1 VRENPL
7 VAFFVERF
15 VFATAIFVGLVLVGL
30 LLGLGLGVELLPRFS
45 VPVVAV
51 STAYPG
57 AGPEEVAEQVSKP
70 LEDAL
75 STLSGVDTIGSSST
89 EGFSLVFVQFQ
100 QGVNVDQ
107 AAVEVSQKVA
117 AARGSLPKDASAPVV
132 QKFDPSAS
140 PILYIALEAPGQELS
155 EVLRY
160 AERSLKPRLQLVPGV
175 ADIRLTG
182 APKRAIRVYLDPSR
196 LQALGVAPGQVVQ
209 AISASALNLPL
220 GSLTQE
226 EKRLVYTLRSTPATP
241 EEVAGLLL
249 DPSRGIRVRDVARVE
264 ERPEAPS
271 TLNRLNGRP
280 AVLLAV
286 VKTPSANA
294 VAVADGVIKALG
306 ETKLPQGYRAEVALN
321 STRFIKAAVNDTVR
335 EAFLAALAV
344 SLVVLIFLGKL
355 NSVFSVI
362 LAIPITL
369 SGAILL
375 FGVLGFTYNLI
386 SLLALTV
393 AVGIVVDDSIV
404 VAENIDRYRRMGFG
418 PKEAV
423 LKGASEVSVA
433 VAAATLSLLA
443 VFLPISFL
451 PGIIGQIFQ
460 QFGLGMAAAI
470 AVSWLEALLFLTVRL
485 AYFPDPEPPTFREA
499 LRALTLLPQDLAWA
513 YRRGFRTPLGLLLGL
528 LLAYLLLQR
537 GPLFLL
543 LLPLYPALLGLLRYL
558 GRALLDLMGATARL
572 LNGAAE
578 GGLARL
584 TEAYARGLRRVLARP
599 YLVLGVAALAFLS
612 IFPILPRIPFNFT
625 PRSDTGVLTATLLL
639 PKDTPLAVSDRA
651 ARALEAR
658 FLAHPAVARVV
669 TTVGA
674 SATGGAQVGDPS
686 RVQLQIVLKP
696 KGERED
702 IFTLTEVLNREG
714 REALKGFPG
723 ADLRVLAQTGPEA
736 GDADLQFFVTS
747 PDRALL
753 EKRTAEIVA
762 YIAEKPYVQNVKSTL
777 EATQRERV
785 FVPDPSRLAGTG
797 LTPGD
802 LAQAL
807 RLYLSGTQA
816 ATARRSGE
824 EFPIVVQA
832 DPFRLGGEADL
843 LSLPVY
849 APALQAFL
857 PLGSLGRFE
866 ERPGPTLLSRR
877 NQAYAA
883 GININLKPEAPGSFQ
898 IQRELE
904 TELKAQG
911 LLGNGVEI
919 LAAGLGSF
927 TGELA
932 RLAPLA
938 FLLALVLNYL
948 VIASQFNAWRYPL
961 YLLLPVPLALVGAF
975 WLTYLLGTGLDV
987 ISVLGVV
994 MLIGLVTKNAI
1005 LLLDFAVKRMREMPL
1020 KEALVEAA
1028 RLRLRPILMTTLTVL
1043 IISLPLLLGTGEG
1056 AEYRRPLG
1064 VIILGGL
1071 LSSTLLTLFVVPA
1084 AFFAFEGRRARK
1096 EEPALR

>member
-1 VRENPL
+1 MRTNPL

-51 STAYPG
+51 STSYPG

-100 QGVNVDQ
+100 QGVDVDRV
-107 AAVEVSQKVA
+107 AVEVSQKVA
-117 AARGSLPKDASAPVV
+117 AARALLPKDASPPVV

-140 PILYIALEAPGQELS
+140 PILYVALEAPGEDLS
-155 EVLRY
+155 QVLRY
-160 AERSLKPRLQLVPGV
+160 AERTLKPRLQLVPGV

-182 APKRAIRVYLDPSR
+182 APKRAIRVYLDPDR

-209 AISASALNLPL
+209 ALSASALNLPL
-220 GSLTQE
+220 GSLTE
-226 EKRLVYTLRSTPATP
+226 GEKRLVYTLRNTPATA
-241 EEVAGLLL
+241 EEVAYLVL
-249 DPSRGIRVRDVARVE
+249 DPSRGLRIRDVARVE
-264 ERPEAPS
+264 ERAEEPS

-286 VKTPSANA
+286 VKTPDSNA
-294 VAVADGVIKALG
+294 VAVADGVKKTLA
-306 ETKLPQGYRAEVALN
+306 ETKLPAGYRAEIALD
-321 STRFIKAAVNDTVR
+321 STRFIRAAVLDTVR

-344 SLVVLIFLGKL
+344 SLVVLVFLGKL

-375 FGVLGFTYNLI
+375 FGLLGFTYNLI

-404 VAENIDRYRRMGFG
+404 VAENIDRYRRMGYG
-418 PKEAV
+418 LKEAV

-485 AYFPDPEPPTFREA
+485 AYFPDPEPPSPREA
-499 LRALTLLPQDLAWA
+499 LLALRLLPQDLRFA
-513 YRRGFRTPLGLLLGL
+513 YRRGFRTPVGLLLGALAAFL
-528 LLAYLLLQR
+528 LYRQ
-537 GPLFLL
+537 GPLWLL
-543 LLPLYPALLGLLRYL
+543 LLPLYPALLGLGRYL
-558 GRALLDLMGATARL
+558 GRFFLDLAGALTHL
-572 LNGAAE
+572 LHASSEA
-578 GGLARL
+578 LMHRL
-584 TEAYARGLRRVLARP
+584 TEAYARSLGQVLRRPWV
-599 YLVLGVAALAFLS
+599 VLGLATLAFLS
-612 IFPILPRIPFNFT
+612 LFPILPRIPFNFV
-625 PRSDTGVLTATLLL
+625 PRSDTGILTATLLL

-651 ARALEAR
+651 ARALEAY
-658 FLAHPAVARVV
+658 FLSHPAVKRVV

-696 KGERED
+696 KNERQD
-702 IFTLTEVLNREG
+702 IFTLTEVFNRQG
-714 REALKGFPG
+714 REALKDFPG

-753 EKRTAEIVA
+753 EERVREITQL
-762 YIAEKPYVQNVKSTL
+762 IAGKPYVLNVKNTL

-785 FVPDPSRLAGTG
+785 FVPDPARLSGTG
-797 LTPGD
+797 LTPLD
-802 LAQAL
+802 VAQTL
-807 RLYLSGTQA
+807 RLYLSGSQA
-816 ATARRSGE
+816 ATARRGGE
-824 EFPIVVQA
+824 ELAIVVQV
-832 DPFRLGGEADL
+832 DPLRLGGESDL
-843 LSLPVY
+843 LSLPIY
-849 APALQAFL
+849 APAQGAFL
-857 PLGSLGRFE
+857 PLGSLGRFV
-866 ERPGPTLLSRR
+866 ERPGPTLISRR

-883 GININLKPEAPGSFQ
+883 GININLKPDAPGSFQ
-898 IQRELE
+898 IQQELQAE
-904 TELKAQG
+904 FKEKG
-911 LLGNGVEI
+911 LLDGGVEL
-919 LAAGLGSF
+919 LATGLGSF
-927 TGELA
+927 TEELA

-938 FLLALVLNYL
+938 FALALVLNYL

-1005 LLLDFAVKRMREMPL
+1005 LLLDFAVQRMREKPL
-1020 KEALVEAA
+1020 REALVEAA

-1084 AFFAFEGRRARK
+1084 AFYAFEGRRAQ
-1096 EEPALR
+1096 EAILR

>member
-1 VRENPL
+1 MRTNPL

-30 LLGLGLGVELLPRFS
+30 LLGLGLGVELLPRFQ

-57 AGPEEVAEQVSKP
+57 AGPEEVAEQISKP

-89 EGFSLVFVQFQ
+89 EGFSLVFVQLK

-117 AARGSLPKDASAPVV
+117 AVRSALPRDASAPVV

-140 PILYIALEAPGQELS
+140 PILYVALEAPGESLAR
-155 EVLRY
+155 VLRY
-160 AERSLKPRLQLVPGV
+160 AERELKPKLQLVPGV

-182 APKRAIRVYLDPSR
+182 APKTAIQVYLDPDR

-209 AISASALNLPL
+209 ALSASALNLPL
-220 GSLTQE
+220 GSLE
-226 EKRLVYTLRSTPATP
+226 EGEKRLVYTLRNTPATAK
-241 EEVAGLLL
+241 EVAEVLV
-249 DPSRGIRVRDVARVE
+249 DPSRGLKVRDVARVVEATE
-264 ERPEAPS
+264 EPT

-286 VKTPSANA
+286 VKTPDANA
-294 VAVADGVIKALG
+294 VAVADGVKEALK
-306 ETKLPQGYRAEVALN
+306 EIRLPRGFQAEVALDT
-321 STRFIKAAVNDTVR
+321 TRFIRAAVEDTVR
-335 EAFLAALAV
+335 EAFLAAFAV
-344 SLVVLIFLGKL
+344 SLVVLLFLGKL

-375 FGVLGFTYNLI
+375 FGLLGFTYNLI

-404 VAENIDRYRRMGFG
+404 VAENIDRYRKMGYG
-418 PKEAV
+418 LKEAV

-451 PGIIGQIFQ
+451 PGLIGQIFQ

-485 AYFPDPEPPTFREA
+485 AYFPDPEPPAFREA
-499 LRALTLLPQDLAWA
+499 LRALRLLPKDLLWA
-513 YRRGFRTPLGLLLGL
+513 YRQGFYRPLGLLVGAGSFFL
-528 LLAYLLLQR
+528 LLR
-537 GPLFLL
+537 EGPLYLL

-558 GRALLDLMGATARL
+558 ARFLLDLAGALARL
-572 LNGAAE
+572 LHEGVE
-578 GGLARL
+578 GGLRRL
-584 TEAYARGLRRVLARP
+584 TEGYARSLEGALRRP
-599 YLVLGVAALAFLS
+599 WLVLLLAGGAFLS

-625 PRSDTGVLTATLLL
+625 PQSDTGVLTATLLL
-639 PKDTPLAVSDRA
+639 PKDTPLPLSDRA
-651 ARALEAR
+651 ARALEGY
-658 FLAHPAVARVV
+658 FLAHPAVERVV

-686 RVQLQIVLKP
+686 RIQLQVVLKP
-696 KGERED
+696 KGERPD
-702 IFTLTEVLNREG
+702 IFTLTEAFNREG
-714 REALKGFPG
+714 KEVLKGFPG

-753 EKRTAEIVA
+753 EERVA
-762 YIAEKPYVQNVKSTL
+762 AMVELIRSKPYVLNVKSTL

-785 FVPDPSRLAGTG
+785 FVPDPSKLAGTG
-797 LTPGD
+797 LTPSD
-802 LAQAL
+802 LAQTL
-807 RLYLSGTQA
+807 RLYLSGVQA
-816 ATARRSGE
+816 ATARRGGE
-824 EFPIVVQA
+824 EFPVRVQA
-832 DPFRLGGEADL
+832 DPLRLSGETDL

-866 ERPGPTLLSRR
+866 ERPGPTLISRR

-883 GININLKPEAPGSFQ
+883 GVNINLRPGAPGTFQ

-904 TELKAQG
+904 AEFEAKG
-911 LLGNGVEI
+911 LLGDGVG
-919 LAAGLGSF
+919 LVSAGLGSF

-1005 LLLDFAVKRMREMPL
+1005 LLLDFAVRRMEERPL

-1084 AFFAFEGRRARK
+1084 AFFAFEGRAREK
-1096 EEPALR
+1096 AEVLT

>member
-1 VRENPL
+1 VRDNPL

-51 STAYPG
+51 STSYPG

-107 AAVEVSQKVA
+107 MAVEVSQKVA
-117 AARGSLPKDASAPVV
+117 AARGALPKDASAPVV

-140 PILYIALEAPGQELS
+140 PILYLALEAPGEDLS
-155 EVLRY
+155 QVLRY
-160 AERSLKPRLQLVPGV
+160 AERTLKPRLQLVPGV

-182 APKRAIRVYLDPSR
+182 APRRAIRVYLDPDR
-196 LQALGVAPGQVVQ
+196 LQALGVPPGQVVQ
-209 AISASALNLPL
+209 AIASSALNLPL

-226 EKRLVYTLRSTPATP
+226 EKRLVYTLRSTPRSA
-241 EEVAGLLL
+241 EEVADLLL
-249 DPSRGIRVRDVARVE
+249 DPSRGLRLGDVARVE
-264 ERPEAPS
+264 ERPEATT

-286 VKTPSANA
+286 VKTPDANA
-294 VAVADGVIKALG
+294 VAVADGVKKALEG
-306 ETKLPQGYRAEVALN
+306 TKLPPGYRAEVALDG
-321 STRFIKAAVNDTVR
+321 TRFIRAAVEDTVK

-344 SLVVLIFLGKL
+344 SVVVLIFLGKL

-375 FGVLGFTYNLI
+375 FGLLGFTYNLI

-404 VAENIDRYRRMGFG
+404 VAENIDRYRRMGYG
-418 PKEAV
+418 MKEAV

-528 LLAYLLLQR
+528 GAALLFLSQ
-537 GPLFLL
+537 GPLYLL

-558 GRALLDLMGATARL
+558 GRALLDLMGALTRL
-572 LNGAAE
+572 LHGAAK
-578 GGLARL
+578 GGLDRL
-584 TEAYARGLRRVLARP
+584 TEAYAQSLRGVLARP

-612 IFPILPRIPFNFT
+612 IFPILPKIPFNFT

-639 PKDTPLAVSDRA
+639 PKDTPLPVSDQA
-651 ARALEAR
+651 ARALEER
-658 FLAHPAVARVV
+658 FLAHPAVERVV

-674 SATGGAQVGDPS
+674 SATGGAHVGDPS

-702 IFTLTEVLNREG
+702 IFALTEALNREG
-714 REALKGFPG
+714 KEALRGFPE

-762 YIAEKPYVQNVKSTL
+762 YIAEKPYVLNVKSTL

-785 FVPDPSRLAGTG
+785 FTPDPYRLSGTG

-832 DPFRLGGEADL
+832 DPFSLGGEADL

-866 ERPGPTLLSRR
+866 ERPGPTLISRR

-904 TELKAQG
+904 EELKERG
-911 LLGNGVEI
+911 LLGEGVEL
-919 LAAGLGSF
+919 LATGLGSF

-1005 LLLDFAVKRMREMPL
+1005 LLLDFAVKRMREKPL

-1028 RLRLRPILMTTLTVL
+1028 RLRLRPILMTSLTVL

-1056 AEYRRPLG
+1056 TEYRRPLG

-1096 EEPALR
+1096 EEPVLR

>member
-1 VRENPL
+1 MRENPL

-51 STAYPG
+51 STGYPG

-100 QGVNVDQ
+100 QGVDVDRV
-107 AAVEVSQKVA
+107 AVEVSQKVA
-117 AARGSLPKDASAPVV
+117 AARAQLPKDASPPVV

-140 PILYIALEAPGQELS
+140 PILYVALEAPGEDLS
-155 EVLRY
+155 RVLRY
-160 AERSLKPRLQLVPGV
+160 AERTLKPRLQLVPGV

-182 APKRAIRVYLDPSR
+182 APKRAIQVYLDPDR
-196 LQALGVAPGQVVQ
+196 LEALGVAPGQVVQ
-209 AISASALNLPL
+209 ALSASALNLPL
-220 GSLTQE
+220 GNLTE
-226 EKRLVYTLRSTPATP
+226 GEKRLVYTLRNTPATAM
-241 EEVAGLLL
+241 EVADLVL
-249 DPSRGIRVRDVARVE
+249 DPSRGLRVRDVARVE
-264 ERPEAPS
+264 ERAEEPT

-286 VKTPSANA
+286 VKTPDSNA
-294 VAVADGVIKALG
+294 VAVADGVKRTLA
-306 ETKLPQGYRAEVALN
+306 ETQLPPGYRAEIALD
-321 STRFIKAAVNDTVR
+321 STRFIRAAVLDTVR

-344 SLVVLIFLGKL
+344 SLVVLVFLGKL

-375 FGVLGFTYNLI
+375 FGLLGFTYNLI

-404 VAENIDRYRRMGFG
+404 VAENIDRYRRMGYSL
-418 PKEAV
+418 KEAV

-485 AYFPDPEPPTFREA
+485 AYFPDPEPPNPREA
-499 LRALTLLPQDLAWA
+499 LRALRLLPKDLRYA
-513 YRRGFRTPLGLLLGL
+513 YQRGFRTPIGLLLGALSAL
-528 LLAYLLLQR
+528 LLYR
-537 GPLFLL
+537 MGPTWLL
-543 LLPLYPALLGLLRYL
+543 LLPLYPTLLALGRYL
-558 GRALLDLMGATARL
+558 GRLFLDVAGALTHLLHTAAEALLR
-572 LNGAAE
+572 
-578 GGLARL
+578 RL
-584 TEAYARGLRRVLARP
+584 TEAYARSLGQVLRRP
-599 YLVLGVAALAFLS
+599 WLVLGLAGLAFLS
-612 IFPILPRIPFNFT
+612 LFPILPRIPFNFT

-651 ARALEAR
+651 ARALEAY
-658 FLAHPAVARVV
+658 FLAHPAVKRVV

-696 KGERED
+696 KGQRQD
-702 IFTLTEVLNREG
+702 IFTLTEVFNRQG
-714 REALKGFPG
+714 REALKDFPG

-753 EKRTAEIVA
+753 ETRVMEITRL
-762 YIAEKPYVQNVKSTL
+762 IAEKPYVLNVKNTL

-785 FVPDPSRLAGTG
+785 FVPDPARLSGTG
-797 LTPGD
+797 LTPLD
-802 LAQAL
+802 VAQAL

-816 ATARRSGE
+816 ATARRGGE
-824 EFPIVVQA
+824 ELAVVVQV
-832 DPFRLGGEADL
+832 DPLRLGGESDL
-843 LSLPVY
+843 LSLPIY
-849 APALQAFL
+849 APALGAFL
-857 PLGSLGRFE
+857 PLGSLGRFVE
-866 ERPGPTLLSRR
+866 QPGPTLISRR

-883 GININLKPEAPGSFQ
+883 GININLKPDAPGTFQ

-904 TELKAQG
+904 AELKEKG
-911 LLGNGVEI
+911 LLGDGVEL
-919 LAAGLGSF
+919 LATGLGSF

-938 FLLALVLNYL
+938 FALALVLNYL

-1005 LLLDFAVKRMREMPL
+1005 LLLDFAARRMREKPL
-1020 KEALVEAA
+1020 REALVEAA
-1028 RLRLRPILMTTLTVL
+1028 RLRLRPILMTSLTVL

-1064 VIILGGL
+1064 VIILGGV

-1084 AFFAFEGRRARK
+1084 AFYTFEGRRAR
-1096 EEPALR
+1096 ETVLR

>member
-1 VRENPL
+1 MRENPL

-15 VFATAIFVGLVLVGL
+15 VFATAIFIGLVLVGL

-51 STAYPG
+51 STTYPG
-57 AGPEEVAEQVSKP
+57 AGPEEVAEQISKP

-75 STLSGVDTIGSSST
+75 STLTGVETIGSSST

-100 QGVNVDQ
+100 QGVDVDR
-107 AAVEVSQKVA
+107 AAVEASQKVA
-117 AARGSLPKDASAPVV
+117 AARGALPRDASAPVV

-140 PILYIALEAPGQELS
+140 PILYLALEAPGEDLS
-155 EVLRY
+155 QVLRY
-160 AERSLKPRLQLVPGV
+160 AERTLKPRLQLVQGV
-175 ADIRLTG
+175 ADVRLTG
-182 APKRAIRVYLDPSR
+182 APKRAIRVYLDPDR
-196 LQALGVAPGQVVQ
+196 LQALGVAPGQVAQ
-209 AISASALNLPL
+209 ALATSALNLPL
-220 GSLTQE
+220 GSLTE
-226 EKRLVYTLRSTPATP
+226 AERRLVYTLRFTPATA
-241 EEVAGLLL
+241 EEVANLLV
-249 DPSRGIRVRDVARVE
+249 DASRGLRVRDVARVE
-264 ERPEAPS
+264 ERPEAPT

-286 VKTPSANA
+286 VKTPDANA
-294 VAVADGVIKALG
+294 VAVADGVREALN
-306 ETKLPQGYRAEVALN
+306 EIRLPKGYQVEVALD
-321 STRFIKAAVNDTVR
+321 STRFIRAAVEDTVR

-418 PKEAV
+418 LKEAV

-485 AYFPDPEPPTFREA
+485 AYFPDPEPPA
-499 LRALTLLPQDLAWA
+499 LRVAFQVLRLLPKDLRWA
-513 YRRGFRTPLGLLLGL
+513 YTRGFRSPVGLLLGL
-528 LLAYLLLQR
+528 GMAYLLYR
-537 GPLFLL
+537 EGPLYLL
-543 LLPLYPALLGLLRYL
+543 LLPLYPGLLALLRYL
-558 GRALLDLMGATARL
+558 LRFLLDLAGALTRGLHGGAEAL
-572 LNGAAE
+572 LS
-578 GGLARL
+578 RL
-584 TEAYARGLRRVLARP
+584 TEAYARSLEGVLRRPAW
-599 YLVLGVAALAFLS
+599 VLGVAGLAFLS

-639 PKDTPLAVSDRA
+639 PKDTPLAVADRA

-702 IFTLTEVLNREG
+702 IFALTEAFNKEG
-714 REALKGFPG
+714 REALKDFPG

-736 GDADLQFFVTS
+736 GDADLQFFLTS

-753 EKRTAEIVA
+753 ERRAEEIVA
-762 YIAEKPYVQNVKSTL
+762 LIAAKPYVLNVKSTL

-785 FVPDPSRLAGTG
+785 FVPDPARLSGTG
-797 LTPGD
+797 LTPQD
-802 LAQAL
+802 VAQAL
-807 RLYLSGTQA
+807 RLYLTGTQA

-824 EFPIVVQA
+824 ELAIVVQA
-832 DPFRLGGEADL
+832 DPLRLKGEGDL
-843 LSLPVY
+843 LSLPIY

-866 ERPGPTLLSRR
+866 ERPSPTLISRR

-883 GININLKPEAPGSFQ
+883 GLNINLRPEAPGSFQ
-898 IQRELE
+898 IQQELE
-904 TELKAQG
+904 AELREKG
-911 LLGNGVEI
+911 LLGDGVELI
-919 LAAGLGSF
+919 ATGLGSF

-938 FLLALVLNYL
+938 FALALVLNYL

-1005 LLLDFAVKRMREMPL
+1005 LLLDFAVKRMREKPL
-1020 KEALVEAA
+1020 REALVEAA

-1084 AFFAFEGRRARK
+1084 AFFAFEGRRVQAK
-1096 EEPALR
+1096 EPVLR

>member
-1 VRENPL
+1 MRENPL

-89 EGFSLVFVQFQ
+89 EGFSLVFIQFQ
-100 QGVNVDQ
+100 QGVDVDRV
-107 AAVEVSQKVA
+107 AVEVSQKVA
-117 AARGSLPKDASAPVV
+117 AARAQLPKDASPPVV

-140 PILYIALEAPGQELS
+140 PILYVALEAPGEELS
-155 EVLRY
+155 QVLRY
-160 AERSLKPRLQLVPGV
+160 AERTLKPRLQLVPGV

-182 APKRAIRVYLDPSR
+182 APRRAIRVYLDPGR
-196 LQALGVAPGQVVQ
+196 LEALGVAPGQVVQ
-209 AISASALNLPL
+209 ALSTSALNLPL
-220 GSLTQE
+220 GSLTE
-226 EKRLVYTLRSTPATP
+226 GEKRLVYTLRNTPATAK
-241 EEVAGLLL
+241 EVADLLL
-249 DPSRGIRVRDVARVE
+249 DSSRGLRIRDVARVE
-264 ERPEAPS
+264 ERAEEAS
-271 TLNRLNGRP
+271 TLNRVNGRP

-286 VKTPSANA
+286 VKTPDSNA
-294 VAVADGVIKALG
+294 VAVADGVKKALG
-306 ETKLPQGYRAEVALN
+306 EIQLPRGYQTEIALD
-321 STRFIKAAVNDTVR
+321 STRFIRAAVMDTVR

-344 SLVVLIFLGKL
+344 SVVVLVFLGKL

-375 FGVLGFTYNLI
+375 FGLLGFTYNLI

-404 VAENIDRYRRMGFG
+404 VAENIDRYRRLGYS

-485 AYFPDPEPPTFREA
+485 AYFPDPEPPSPKEA
-499 LRALTLLPQDLAWA
+499 LRALRLLPQDLGWA
-513 YRRGFRTPLGLLLGL
+513 YRRGLLSPWGLGLGLLFAFL
-528 LLAYLLLQR
+528 LFR
-537 GPLFLL
+537 ENPLYLL
-543 LLPLYPALLGLLRYL
+543 LLPLYPALLGLVRYL
-558 GRALLDLMGATARL
+558 GRFLLDLAGALTHL
-572 LNGAAE
+572 LHGSAE
-578 GGLARL
+578 GGMRRL
-584 TEAYARGLRRVLARP
+584 TEAYARGLTRVLGQP
-599 YLVLGVAALAFLS
+599 WPVLGLATLAFLS
-612 IFPILPRIPFNFT
+612 LFPILPRIPFNFT

-639 PKDTPLAVSDRA
+639 PKDTPLAVSDQA
-651 ARALEAR
+651 ARVLEAY
-658 FLAHPAVARVV
+658 FLSHPAVKRVV

-696 KGERED
+696 KGERQD
-702 IFTLTEVLNREG
+702 IFSLTEAFNREG
-714 REALKGFPG
+714 KALLKDFPG

-753 EKRTAEIVA
+753 EKRVMEITEV
-762 YIAEKPYVQNVKSTL
+762 IAEKPYVLNVKNTL

-785 FVPDPSRLAGTG
+785 FRPDPARLSGTG
-797 LTPGD
+797 LTPSD
-802 LAQAL
+802 VAQAL

-824 EFPIVVQA
+824 ELAVVVQA
-832 DPFRLGGEADL
+832 DPLRLGRETDL
-843 LSLPVY
+843 LSLPIY
-849 APALQAFL
+849 APALGSFL
-857 PLGSLGRFE
+857 PLGSLGRLD
-866 ERPGPTLLSRR
+866 ERPGPTLISRR

-883 GININLKPEAPGSFQ
+883 GININLKPDAPGSFQ

-904 TELKAQG
+904 AELKEKG
-911 LLGNGVEI
+911 LLGDGVEL
-919 LAAGLGSF
+919 LATGLGSF

-938 FLLALVLNYL
+938 FALALVLNYL

-1005 LLLDFAVKRMREMPL
+1005 LLLDFAVKRMREKPL

-1028 RLRLRPILMTTLTVL
+1028 RLRLRPILMTSLTVL

-1084 AFFAFEGRRARK
+1084 AFYAFEGRRAR
-1096 EEPALR
+1096 ETVLR

>member
-1 VRENPL
+1 MRENPL

-51 STAYPG
+51 STSYPG

-100 QGVNVDQ
+100 QGVDVDR
-107 AAVEVSQKVA
+107 AAVEASQKVA
-117 AARGSLPKDASAPVV
+117 AARGQLPKDASAPVV

-140 PILYIALEAPGQELS
+140 PILYLALEAPGEDLS
-155 EVLRY
+155 QVLRY
-160 AERSLKPRLQLVPGV
+160 AERTLKPKLQLVQGV

-182 APKRAIRVYLDPSR
+182 APKRSIRVYLDPDR
-196 LQALGVAPGQVVQ
+196 LQALGVAPGQVAQ
-209 AISASALNLPL
+209 ALSASALNLPL
-220 GSLTQE
+220 GSLTE
-226 EKRLVYTLRSTPATP
+226 GEKRLVYTLRSTPATAG
-241 EEVAGLLL
+241 EVADLLL
-249 DPSRGIRVRDVARVE
+249 DPSRGLRVRDVARVE
-264 ERPEAPS
+264 ERAEEPT

-286 VKTPSANA
+286 VKTPDSNA
-294 VAVADGVIKALG
+294 VAVADGVKRALS
-306 ETKLPQGYRAEVALN
+306 EIRLPQGYRAEVALDT
-321 STRFIKAAVNDTVR
+321 TRFIRAAVEDTVR

-344 SLVVLIFLGKL
+344 SLVVLVFLGKL

-451 PGIIGQIFQ
+451 PGLIGQIFQ

-485 AYFPDPEPPTFREA
+485 AYFPDPEPPTLKEAFRS
-499 LRALTLLPQDLAWA
+499 LNLLPQDLRFA
-513 YRRGFRTPLGLLLGL
+513 YRRGFRTPLGLLLGGMTAFL
-528 LLAYLLLQR
+528 LWRQ
-537 GPLFLL
+537 GPLYLL

-558 GRALLDLMGATARL
+558 GRFLLDLAGAATRL
-572 LNGAAE
+572 LH
-578 GGLARL
+578 GLAEAGLSRL
-584 TEAYARGLRRVLARP
+584 TEAYARSLAGALRRP
-599 YLVLGVAALAFLS
+599 GLVLGIAGLAFFS
-612 IFPILPRIPFNFT
+612 IFPILPKIPFNFT

-639 PKDTPLAVSDRA
+639 PKDTPLAVADRA
-651 ARALEAR
+651 ARTLEAY
-658 FLAHPAVARVV
+658 FLTHPAVLRVV

-674 SATGGAQVGDPS
+674 SAVGGAQVGDPS

-696 KGERED
+696 KGERQD
-702 IFTLTEVLNREG
+702 IFTLTEAFNREG
-714 REALKGFPG
+714 KALLKDFPG

-753 EKRTAEIVA
+753 EKRAQAITAL
-762 YIAEKPYVQNVKSTL
+762 IAEKPYVMNVKSTL

-785 FVPDPSRLAGTG
+785 FVPDPARLAGTG
-797 LTPGD
+797 LTPAD

-824 EFPIVVQA
+824 EFPVVVQA
-832 DPFRLGGEADL
+832 DPLRLGNEADL

-857 PLGSLGRFE
+857 PLGSLGRFV
-866 ERPGPTLLSRR
+866 ERPGPTLISRR

-883 GININLKPEAPGSFQ
+883 GININLKPDAPGSFQ

-904 TELKAQG
+904 TELREKG
-911 LLGNGVEI
+911 LLGDGVELI
-919 LAAGLGSF
+919 ATGLGSF

-1020 KEALVEAA
+1020 KNALVEAA

-1056 AEYRRPLG
+1056 AEYRKPLG

-1084 AFFAFEGRRARK
+1084 AFYAFERRRAQ
-1096 EEPALR
+1096 EPVLR

>member
-1 VRENPL
+1 MRTNPL

-75 STLSGVDTIGSSST
+75 SALSGVSTLGSTST
-89 EGFSLVFVQFQ
+89 EGFSLVFVEFQ

-107 AAVEVSQKVA
+107 AAVEASQKVA
-117 AARGSLPKDASAPVV
+117 AARGALPKDASAPVV

-140 PILYIALEAPGQELS
+140 PILYVALEAPGEDLAQ
-155 EVLRY
+155 VLRY
-160 AERSLKPRLQLVPGV
+160 AERQLKPRLQLVPGV

-182 APKRAIRVYLDPSR
+182 APRRAIRVLLDPNR
-196 LQALGVAPGQVVQ
+196 LEALGVTPGQVVQ
-209 AISASALNLPL
+209 ALSASALNLPL
-220 GSLTQE
+220 GNLNLE
-226 EKRLVYTLRSTPATP
+226 EQRLVYTLRTTPARA
-241 EEVAGLLL
+241 EEVAGLLV
-249 DPSRGIRVRDVARVE
+249 DPGRGLRVRDVARVE
-264 ERPEAPS
+264 ERAEEAS
-271 TLNRLNGRP
+271 SLNRVNGRP

-286 VKTPSANA
+286 LKTPDSNA
-294 VAVADGVIKALG
+294 VAVADGVRRTLARTALSPG
-306 ETKLPQGYRAEVALN
+306 FRAEVALDT
-321 STRFIKAAVNDTVR
+321 TRFIRAAVVDTVK

-344 SLVVLIFLGKL
+344 SLVVLLFLGKL

-404 VAENIDRYRRMGFG
+404 VAENIDRYRRAGLG

-423 LKGASEVSVA
+423 LKGASEVSAA

-443 VFLPISFL
+443 VFLPIGFL
-451 PGIIGQIFQ
+451 PGLIGQIFQ

-485 AYFPDPEPPTFREA
+485 AYFPDPDPPSFREA
-499 LRALTLLPQDLAWA
+499 LKAALLLPKDLAWA
-513 YRRGFRTPLGLLLGL
+513 YRRGFRTAMGLFLGLTLALLLFRQGPPYLL
-528 LLAYLLLQR
+528 LLA
-537 GPLFLL
+537 
-543 LLPLYPALLGLLRYL
+543 LYPALLSLGRYL
-558 GRALLDLMGATARL
+558 GRLLLDLFGALARHL
-572 LNGAAE
+572 HE
-578 GGLARL
+578 GVERGLKRL
-584 TEAYARGLRRVLARP
+584 TELYARALKGVLARP
-599 YLVLGVAALAFLS
+599 WGALGLAFLLFLS
-612 IFPILPRIPFNFT
+612 LFPILPRIPFNFT
-625 PRSDTGVLTATLLL
+625 PRADTGVLTATLLL
-639 PKDTPLAVSDRA
+639 PKDTPLLVADRA
-651 ARALEAR
+651 ARILETYL
-658 FLAHPAVARVV
+658 LAQPAVSRVV

-674 SATGGAQVGDPS
+674 SATGGVQVSDPS

-696 KGERED
+696 KGERPD
-702 IFTLTEVLNREG
+702 IFHLAERFAEEG
-714 REALKGFPG
+714 KALLQGFPG
-723 ADLRVLAQTGPEA
+723 ADLRVLAQTGPSP
-736 GDADLQFFVTS
+736 GDADLQFFLTS

-753 EKRTAEIVA
+753 ERRAEEIVRR
-762 YIAEKPYVQNVKSTL
+762 IAQKPYVASVKSTL

-785 FVPDPSRLAGTG
+785 FVPDPARLSGTG
-797 LTPGD
+797 LTPQD

-816 ATARRSGE
+816 ATARRDGE
-824 EFPIVVQA
+824 ELAILVRA
-832 DPFRLGGEADL
+832 DPLRLSGEADL

-857 PLGSLGRFE
+857 PLGSLGRFVE
-866 ERPGPTLLSRR
+866 KPGPTLISRR

-883 GININLKPEAPGSFQ
+883 GININLRPEAPGSLQ
-898 IQRELE
+898 VQRELE
-904 TELKAQG
+904 GELRAQG
-911 LLGNGVEI
+911 LLGNGVE
-919 LAAGLGSF
+919 LQATGLTGF
-927 TGELA
+927 TGDLL

-938 FLLALVLNYL
+938 FLLALALNYL

-1005 LLLDFAVKRMREMPL
+1005 LLLDFAVRRMQEMPVR
-1020 KEALVEAA
+1020 EALVEAA

-1064 VIILGGL
+1064 VVILGGL

-1084 AFFAFEGRRARK
+1084 AFYAFEGRRAKR
-1096 EEPALR
+1096 EVILT

>member
-1 VRENPL
+1 MKENPL

-30 LLGLGLGVELLPRFS
+30 LLGLGLGVELLPRLS

-51 STAYPG
+51 STTYPG

-100 QGVNVDQ
+100 QGVDVDR

-117 AARGSLPKDASAPVV
+117 AARGQLPRDASAPVV

-140 PILYIALEAPGQELS
+140 PILYIALEAPGEDLS
-155 EVLRY
+155 QVLRY
-160 AERSLKPRLQLVPGV
+160 AERTLKPKLQLVPGV

-182 APKRAIRVYLDPSR
+182 APKRAIRVYLDPDR
-196 LQALGVAPGQVVQ
+196 LQALGVAPLQVVQ
-209 AISASALNLPL
+209 ALSTSALNLPL
-220 GSLTQE
+220 GSLTE
-226 EKRLVYTLRSTPATP
+226 GERRLVYTLRNTPATA
-241 EEVAGLLL
+241 EQVANLLL
-249 DPSRGIRVRDVARVE
+249 DANRGLRVRDVARVAE
-264 ERPEAPS
+264 ESESPT

-280 AVLLAV
+280 AVLMAV
-286 VKTPSANA
+286 VKTPDANA
-294 VAVADGVIKALG
+294 VAVADGVKKALQ
-306 ETKLPQGYRAEVALN
+306 ETSLPKGYRAEVALDT
-321 STRFIKAAVNDTVR
+321 TRFIRAAVLDTVR

-344 SLVVLIFLGKL
+344 SLVVLVFLGKL

-404 VAENIDRYRRMGFG
+404 VAENIDRYRKTGYSL
-418 PKEAV
+418 KEAV

-485 AYFPDPEPPTFREA
+485 AYFPDPEPPSLKEA
-499 LRALTLLPQDLAWA
+499 FGALKMLPKDLAWA
-513 YRRGFRTPLGLLLGL
+513 YRRGYRGTVGLLLGL
-528 LLAYLLLQR
+528 LSAFLLLRQ

-558 GRALLDLMGATARL
+558 GRFLLDLAGALARGLHTATE
-572 LNGAAE
+572 A
-578 GGLARL
+578 GLHRL
-584 TEAYARGLRRVLARP
+584 TEAYARGLRRTLARP
-599 YLVLGVAALAFLS
+599 GLVLGLAALAFLS

-639 PKDTPLAVSDRA
+639 PKDTPLSVSDRA
-651 ARALEAR
+651 ARVLEAY
-658 FLAHPAVARVV
+658 FLGHPAVARVV

-696 KGERED
+696 KHERED
-702 IFTLTEVLNREG
+702 IFTLTEVFNREG
-714 REALKGFPG
+714 KALLRDFPG

-736 GDADLQFFVTS
+736 GDADLQFFLVS

-753 EKRTAEIVA
+753 EARAQAIVDL
-762 YIAEKPYVQNVKSTL
+762 IAEKPYVLNVKSTL

-785 FVPDPSRLAGTG
+785 FVPDPARLSGTG
-797 LTPGD
+797 LTPQD
-802 LAQAL
+802 VAQTL

-816 ATARRSGE
+816 ATARRGGE
-824 EFPIVVQA
+824 EFPIMVQA
-832 DPFRLGGEADL
+832 DPLRLGGESDL
-843 LSLPVY
+843 LSLPIY

-857 PLGSLGRFE
+857 PLSSLGNFQ
-866 ERPGPTLLSRR
+866 ERPGPTLISRR

-883 GININLKPEAPGSFQ
+883 GININLRPEAPGSFQ
-898 IQRELE
+898 IQQEL
-904 TELKAQG
+904 TQELKEKG
-911 LLGNGVEI
+911 LLGDGVE
-919 LAAGLGSF
+919 LVATGLGSF

-1005 LLLDFAVKRMREMPL
+1005 LLLDFAVRRMREMPL

-1056 AEYRRPLG
+1056 AEYRKPLG

-1084 AFFAFEGRRARK
+1084 AFYAFEGRRAK
-1096 EEPALR
+1096 APVLR

>member
-1 VRENPL
+1 MRENPL

-100 QGVNVDQ
+100 QGVDVDR
-107 AAVEVSQKVA
+107 AAVEASQKVA
-117 AARGSLPKDASAPVV
+117 AARGQLPKDASAPVV

-140 PILYIALEAPGQELS
+140 PILYVALEAPGTDLS
-155 EVLRY
+155 QVLRY
-160 AERSLKPRLQLVPGV
+160 AERTLKPKLQLVQGV

-182 APKRAIRVYLDPSR
+182 APRRSIRVYLDPDR
-196 LQALGVAPGQVVQ
+196 LQVLGVAPGQVVQ
-209 AISASALNLPL
+209 ALSASALNLPL
-220 GSLTQE
+220 GSLSE
-226 EKRLVYTLRSTPATP
+226 GEKRLVYTLRSTPATAR
-241 EEVAGLLL
+241 EVADLLL
-249 DPSRGIRVRDVARVE
+249 DPSRGLRVRDVARVE
-264 ERPEAPS
+264 ERAEEPT

-286 VKTPSANA
+286 VKTPDSNA
-294 VAVADGVIKALG
+294 VAVADGVKRALS
-306 ETKLPQGYRAEVALN
+306 EIRLPQGYRAEIALDT
-321 STRFIKAAVNDTVR
+321 TRFIRAAVEDTVR

-344 SLVVLIFLGKL
+344 SLVVLVFLGKL

-375 FGVLGFTYNLI
+375 FGILGFTYNLI

-404 VAENIDRYRRMGFG
+404 VAENIDRYRRMGFS

-451 PGIIGQIFQ
+451 PGLIGQIFQ

-485 AYFPDPEPPTFREA
+485 AYFPDPEPPSLREA
-499 LRALTLLPQDLAWA
+499 LSALRLLPQDLRFA
-513 YRRGFRTPLGLLLGL
+513 YRRGYRTLLGL
-528 LLAYLLLQR
+528 LFGGAAAFLLLRQ
-537 GPLFLL
+537 GPAFLL
-543 LLPLYPALLGLLRYL
+543 LLPLYPALLGLFRYG
-558 GRALLDLMGATARL
+558 GRFLLDLAGAATRL
-572 LNGAAE
+572 LHGLAE
-578 GGLARL
+578 GGLGRL
-584 TEAYARGLRRVLARP
+584 TEAYARSLDWALRRPGLILGLA
-599 YLVLGVAALAFLS
+599 GLAFLS
-612 IFPILPRIPFNFT
+612 IFPILPNIPFNFT

-639 PKDTPLAVSDRA
+639 PKDTPLGVADRA
-651 ARALEAR
+651 ARALEAY
-658 FLAHPAVARVV
+658 FLAHPAVSRVV

-674 SATGGAQVGDPS
+674 SAVGGAQVGDPS

-702 IFTLTEVLNREG
+702 ILALTETFNREG
-714 REALKGFPG
+714 EAALRDFPG

-736 GDADLQFFVTS
+736 GDADLQFFLTS
-747 PDRALL
+747 PDRNLL
-753 EKRTAEIVA
+753 EQRVQAITDL
-762 YIAEKPYVQNVKSTL
+762 IAEKPYVLNVKSTL

-785 FVPDPSRLAGTG
+785 FVPDPARLSGTG
-797 LTPGD
+797 LTPTD

-807 RLYLSGTQA
+807 RLYLTGTQA

-824 EFPIVVQA
+824 ELSVVVQA
-832 DPFRLGGEADL
+832 DPLRLGTEADL

-849 APALQAFL
+849 APALQTYL
-857 PLGSLGRFE
+857 PLGSLGGFV
-866 ERPGPTLLSRR
+866 ERPSPTLLSRR

-883 GININLKPEAPGSFQ
+883 GININLRPEAPGSFQ
-898 IQRELE
+898 IQTELERELRE
-904 TELKAQG
+904 AG
-911 LLGNGVEI
+911 LLGDGVE
-919 LAAGLGSF
+919 LTAAGLGSF

-961 YLLLPVPLALVGAF
+961 YLLLPVPLSLVGAF

-1005 LLLDFAVKRMREMPL
+1005 LLLDFAVRRMREMPL
-1020 KEALVEAA
+1020 KDALVEAA

-1043 IISLPLLLGTGEG
+1043 IISLPLLLGSGEG
-1056 AEYRRPLG
+1056 TEYRRPLG

-1084 AFFAFEGRRARK
+1084 AFYTFERGRVR
-1096 EEPALR
+1096 EPERVLR

>member
-1 VRENPL
+1 MRENPL

-15 VFATAIFVGLVLVGL
+15 VFATSIFVGMVLVGL

-45 VPVVAV
+45 VPVIAI
-51 STAYPG
+51 STSYPG

-75 STLSGVDTIGSSST
+75 STLTGVDVIGSSST
-89 EGFSLVFVQFQ
+89 EGFSLVFVQFK
-100 QGVNVDQ
+100 QGVDVDQ
-107 AAVEVSQKVA
+107 GAVEASQKVA
-117 AARGSLPKDASAPVV
+117 AIRSTLPKDASAPVV

-140 PILYIALEAPGQELS
+140 PILYLALEAPGEDLA

-160 AERSLKPRLQLVPGV
+160 AERTLKPRLQLVSGV

-182 APKRAIRVYLDPSR
+182 APKTAIKVYLDPDR
-196 LQALGVAPGQVVQ
+196 LQALGIPPLQVVQ
-209 AISASALNLPL
+209 ALSASALNLPL
-220 GSLTQE
+220 GALTE
-226 EKRLVYTLRSTPATP
+226 EERRLVYTLRATP
-241 EEVAGLLL
+241 RTASEVAEVLV
-249 DPSRGIRVRDVARVE
+249 DPGRGIRVRDVARVE
-264 ERPEAPS
+264 EAREAPT
-271 TLNRLNGRP
+271 TLNRVNGRP
-280 AVLLAV
+280 AVVLAV
-286 VKTPSANA
+286 VKTPDANA
-294 VAVADGVIKALG
+294 VAVAQGVRRALE
-306 ETKLPQGYRAEVALN
+306 ETSLPPGYRAEVALDT
-321 STRFIKAAVNDTVR
+321 TRFIQAAVEDTVR

-344 SLVVLIFLGKL
+344 SLVVLVFLGKL

-404 VAENIDRYRRMGFG
+404 VAENIDRYRRMGLG
-418 PKEAV
+418 LKEAV
-423 LKGASEVSVA
+423 LKGASEVSAA

-451 PGIIGQIFQ
+451 PGLIGQIFQ

-470 AVSWLEALLFLTVRL
+470 GVSWLEALLFLTVRL
-485 AYFPDPEPPTFREA
+485 AYFPDPDPPTLKEA
-499 LRALTLLPQDLAWA
+499 LRAALLLPKDLAWA
-513 YRRGFRTPLGLLLGL
+513 YRRGFRTALGLLLGL
-528 LLAYLLLQR
+528 GAAFLLYRQ
-537 GPLFLL
+537 GPLHLL
-543 LLPLYPALLGLLRYL
+543 LLVLYPALLGLGRYL
-558 GRALLDLMGATARL
+558 GRLLLDLAGALARL
-572 LNGAAE
+572 LHEATV
-578 GGLARL
+578 GGVRRL
-584 TEAYARGLRRVLARP
+584 TEGYARALEAALARP
-599 YLVLGVAALAFLS
+599 YLVLGLAGLAFLS
-612 IFPILPRIPFNFT
+612 VFPILPRIPFNFT
-625 PRSDTGVLTATLLL
+625 PRADTGVLTATLLL
-639 PKDTPLAVSDRA
+639 PKDTPLSVSDRA
-651 ARALEAR
+651 ARALEAY
-658 FLAHPAVARVV
+658 FLAHPAVERVV

-696 KGERED
+696 KGERPD
-702 IFTLTEVLNREG
+702 IFTLTEVFNREG
-714 REALKGFPG
+714 KEALKDFPG

-736 GDADLQFFVTS
+736 GDADLQFFVTG
-747 PDRALL
+747 PDREAL
-753 EKRTAEIVA
+753 EARVQAIVDR
-762 YIAEKPYVQNVKSTL
+762 IAEKPYVLNVKSTL

-785 FVPDPSRLAGTG
+785 FVPDPARLSGTG
-797 LTPGD
+797 LTPQD
-802 LAQAL
+802 VAQTL

-824 EFPIVVQA
+824 EYPVVVQA
-832 DPFRLGGEADL
+832 DPLRYSGEGGL

-866 ERPGPTLLSRR
+866 ERPSPTLISRR

-883 GININLKPEAPGSFQ
+883 GININLKPEAPGALQ
-898 IQRELE
+898 VQAELE
-904 TELKAQG
+904 QDLRAAG
-911 LLGNGVEI
+911 LLGDGVE
-919 LAAGLGSF
+919 LVASGLGSF
-927 TGELA
+927 TEELA
-932 RLAPLA
+932 SLAPLA
-938 FLLALVLNYL
+938 FGLALVLNYL

-975 WLTYLLGTGLDV
+975 WLTYFLGTGLDV

-1005 LLLDFAVKRMREMPL
+1005 LLLDFASRRMREKPL

-1043 IISLPLLLGTGEG
+1043 IISLPLLLGAGEG
-1056 AEYRRPLG
+1056 SEYRRPLG
-1064 VIILGGL
+1064 VVILGGM

-1084 AFFAFEGRRARK
+1084 AFFAVEGRLARK
-1096 EEPALR
+1096 GGKG

>member
-1 VRENPL
+1 MRENPL

-100 QGVNVDQ
+100 QGVDVDQ
-107 AAVEVSQKVA
+107 VAVEVSQKVA

-140 PILYIALEAPGQELS
+140 PILYIALEAPGEDLS
-155 EVLRY
+155 RVLDY
-160 AERSLKPRLQLVPGV
+160 AERSLKPKLQLVQGV

-196 LQALGVAPGQVVQ
+196 LQALGVAPLQVVQ
-209 AISASALNLPL
+209 ALSASALNLPL
-220 GSLTQE
+220 GSLTE
-226 EKRLVYTLRSTPATP
+226 GERRLVYTLRNTPATAQD
-241 EEVAGLLL
+241 VANLLL
-249 DPSRGIRVRDVARVE
+249 DASRGLKVGDVARVVE
-264 ERPEAPS
+264 ESEAPT

-280 AVLLAV
+280 AVFLAV
-286 VKTPSANA
+286 VKTPDANA
-294 VAVADGVIKALG
+294 VAVADGVKKTLAETALP
-306 ETKLPQGYRAEVALN
+306 KGYRAEVALD
-321 STRFIKAAVNDTVR
+321 TTDFIQAAVQDTVR

-344 SLVVLIFLGKL
+344 SLVVLVFLGKL

-404 VAENIDRYRRMGFG
+404 VAENIDRYRRMGLG
-418 PKEAV
+418 LKEAV
-423 LKGASEVSVA
+423 IKGASEVSVA

-485 AYFPDPEPPTFREA
+485 AYFPDPDPPGLGEA
-499 LRALTLLPQDLAWA
+499 LAALKRLPEDLAWA
-513 YRRGFRTPLGLLLGL
+513 YRRGYRRPTGLLLGA
-528 LLAYLLLQR
+528 LAAYFLYRQ
-537 GPLFLL
+537 GPLYLL
-543 LLPLYPALLGLLRYL
+543 LLPLYPALLALARYLSRFLLGLL
-558 GRALLDLMGATARL
+558 GALAKGVHAATER
-572 LNGAAE
+572 
-578 GGLARL
+578 GLRGL
-584 TEAYARGLRRVLARP
+584 TEAYARTLERTLARP
-599 YLVLGVAALAFLS
+599 GVVLGVAGLAFLS
-612 IFPILPRIPFNFT
+612 IFPLLPRIPFNFT

-651 ARALEAR
+651 ARALEAY
-658 FLAHPAVARVV
+658 FLAHPAVERVV

-674 SATGGAQVGDPS
+674 SATGGTQVGDPS

-696 KGERED
+696 KHERED
-702 IFTLTEVLNREG
+702 IFALAEAFNREG
-714 REALKGFPG
+714 KEVLKGFPG

-736 GDADLQFFVTS
+736 GDADLQFFLVS

-753 EKRTAEIVA
+753 EERTARIVEL
-762 YIAEKPYVQNVKSTL
+762 IAQKPYVLSVKSTL

-785 FVPDPSRLAGTG
+785 FVPDPARLSGTG
-797 LTPGD
+797 LTPQD
-802 LAQAL
+802 VAQNL
-807 RLYLSGTQA
+807 RLYLSGVEA
-816 ATARRSGE
+816 AKARRGGE
-824 EFPIVVQA
+824 EYPIVVQA
-832 DPFRLGGEADL
+832 DPLRLGGEGDL

-857 PLGSLGRFE
+857 PLSSLGQFQ
-866 ERPGPTLLSRR
+866 ERPSPTLISRR
-877 NQAYAA
+877 NQAYTA
-883 GININLKPEAPGSFQ
+883 GININLREGAPGSFQ
-898 IQRELE
+898 IQQALERELKE
-904 TELKAQG
+904 KG
-911 LLGNGVEI
+911 LLGDGVE
-919 LAAGLGSF
+919 LEATGLGSF
-927 TGELA
+927 TQDLA

-1005 LLLDFAVKRMREMPL
+1005 LLLDFAVRRMREMPL

-1056 AEYRRPLG
+1056 AEYRKPLG
-1064 VIILGGL
+1064 VVILGGL

-1084 AFFAFEGRRARK
+1084 AFYTFEGRRAK
-1096 EEPALR
+1096 EPVLR

>member
-1 VRENPL
+1 MRENPL

-51 STAYPG
+51 STGYPG

-75 STLSGVDTIGSSST
+75 STLSGLDTLGSSST
-89 EGFSLVFVQFQ
+89 EGFSLVFLQFR

-117 AARGSLPKDASAPVV
+117 AARGTLPKDASAPVV

-140 PILYIALEAPGQELS
+140 PILYLALEAPGEDLS
-155 EVLRY
+155 RVLRY
-160 AERSLKPRLQLVPGV
+160 AERTLKPRLQLVPGV

-182 APKRAIRVYLDPSR
+182 APRRVLKVYLDPDR
-196 LQALGVAPGQVVQ
+196 LQALGVAGGQVVQ
-209 AISASALNLPL
+209 AIGASALNLPL
-220 GSLTQE
+220 GALTE
-226 EKRLVYTLRSTPATP
+226 GEKRLVYTLRSTPARA

-249 DPSRGIRVRDVARVE
+249 DASRGLRVGDVARVVE
-264 ERPEAPS
+264 ESEAPT
-271 TLNRLNGRP
+271 TLNRVNGRP

-286 VKTPSANA
+286 VKTPDSNA
-294 VAVADGVIKALG
+294 VAVAQGVKRAL
-306 ETKLPQGYRAEVALN
+306 EAIPLPPGYRAEVALD
-321 STRFIKAAVNDTVR
+321 STRFIRAAVLDTVR

-344 SLVVLIFLGKL
+344 SLVVLVFLGKL

-375 FGVLGFTYNLI
+375 FGLLGFTYNLI

-404 VAENIDRYRRMGFG
+404 VAENIDRYRRMGLG
-418 PKEAV
+418 LKEAV

-451 PGIIGQIFQ
+451 PGLIGQIFQ

-485 AYFPDPEPPTFREA
+485 AYFPDPEPPALKEA
-499 LRALTLLPQDLAWA
+499 LKGALLLPKDLAWA

-528 LLAYLLLQR
+528 ALAFLLSRQ
-537 GPLFLL
+537 GPLHLL
-543 LLPLYPALLGLLRYL
+543 LLVLYPALLGLGRYL
-558 GRALLDLMGATARL
+558 GRLLLALLGALARFL
-572 LNGAAE
+572 HQGAE
-578 GGLARL
+578 GALGRL
-584 TEAYARGLRRVLARP
+584 TEAYAKALQGALHRP
-599 YLVLGVAALAFLS
+599 RLVLGLALLAFLS
-612 IFPILPRIPFNFT
+612 LFPILPRIPFNFT

-639 PKDTPLAVSDRA
+639 PKDTPLSVSDRA
-651 ARALEAR
+651 ARALEAY

-702 IFTLTEVLNREG
+702 IFALTEAFNREG
-714 REALKGFPG
+714 REALKDFPG

-736 GDADLQFFVTS
+736 GDADLQFFLVS

-753 EKRTAEIVA
+753 ERRAREIVEE
-762 YIAEKPYVQNVKSTL
+762 IAKKPYVLSVKSTL

-785 FVPDPSRLAGTG
+785 FVPDPARLSGTG
-797 LTPGD
+797 LTPQD

-807 RLYLSGTQA
+807 RLYLSGVQA
-816 ATARRSGE
+816 ATARQGGE
-824 EFPIVVQA
+824 ELPVVVQA
-832 DPFRLGGEADL
+832 DPLRLGSEADL
-843 LSLPVY
+843 LALPVY

-857 PLGSLGRFE
+857 PLGSLGGFA
-866 ERPGPTLLSRR
+866 ERPGPTLISRR

-883 GININLKPEAPGSFQ
+883 GINVNLRPEAPGSLQ

-904 TELKAQG
+904 RELREKG
-911 LLGNGVEI
+911 LLGDGVEL
-919 LAAGLGSF
+919 LATGLGSF

-1005 LLLDFAVKRMREMPL
+1005 LLLDFAVRRMEEMPL
-1020 KEALVEAA
+1020 KAALVEAA

-1084 AFFAFEGRRARK
+1084 AFYAFEGRRARAK
-1096 EEPALR
+1096 EALLR

>member
-1 VRENPL
+1 MRENPL

-51 STAYPG
+51 STSYPG

-75 STLSGVDTIGSSST
+75 STLSGVDTLGSSST

-100 QGVNVDQ
+100 QGVDVDR
-107 AAVEVSQKVA
+107 AAVEASQKVA
-117 AARGSLPKDASAPVV
+117 AARAQLPKDASAPVV
-132 QKFDPSAS
+132 QKFDPAAS
-140 PILYIALEAPGQELS
+140 PILYLALEAPGEDLS
-155 EVLRY
+155 KVLRY
-160 AERSLKPRLQLVPGV
+160 AERTLKPRLQLVPGV

-182 APKRAIRVYLDPSR
+182 APRRAIRVYLDPDR

-209 AISASALNLPL
+209 ALSASALNLPL
-220 GSLTQE
+220 GNLTE
-226 EKRLVYTLRSTPATP
+226 AERRLVYTLRATPATA
-241 EEVAGLLL
+241 EEVADLLL
-249 DPSRGIRVRDVARVE
+249 DPSRGLRVRDVARVE
-264 ERPEAPS
+264 EGAEAPT
-271 TLNRLNGRP
+271 TLNRVNGRP

-286 VKTPSANA
+286 VKTPDANA
-294 VAVADGVIKALG
+294 VAVADGVKRALAG
-306 ETKLPQGYRAEVALN
+306 IQLPQGYRAEVALD
-321 STRFIKAAVNDTVR
+321 STRFIRAAVEDTVR

-344 SLVVLIFLGKL
+344 SLVVLVFLGKL

-404 VAENIDRYRRMGFG
+404 VAENIDRYRRLGFG
-418 PKEAV
+418 LKEAV
-423 LKGASEVSVA
+423 LRGASEVSVA

-485 AYFPDPEPPTFREA
+485 AYFPDPEPPSLRAALQA
-499 LRALTLLPQDLAWA
+499 LRLLPQDLAWA
-513 YRRGFRTPLGLLLGL
+513 YRKGFYRPTGLLLGGVAAFL
-528 LLAYLLLQR
+528 LYRQGLSH
-537 GPLFLL
+537 LL
-543 LLPLYPALLGLLRYL
+543 LLPLYPLALGLGRYL
-558 GRALLDLMGATARL
+558 GRFLLDLAGALTRGL
-572 LNGAAE
+572 HGAAE
-578 GGLARL
+578 AGMERL
-584 TEAYARGLRRVLARP
+584 TQAYAQSLRRVLGRP
-599 YLVLGVAALAFLS
+599 AWVLGVAGLAFLS
-612 IFPILPRIPFNFT
+612 IFPLLPRIPFNFT

-651 ARALEAR
+651 ARVLEAY
-658 FLAHPAVARVV
+658 FLAHPAVSRVV
-669 TTVGA
+669 ATVGA

-702 IFTLTEVLNREG
+702 IFALTEAFNREG
-714 REALKGFPG
+714 KALLRDFPG

-736 GDADLQFFVTS
+736 GDADLQFFLTS

-753 EKRTAEIVA
+753 EKRAEEITAL
-762 YIAEKPYVQNVKSTL
+762 IAQKPYVLNVKSTL

-785 FVPDPSRLAGTG
+785 FVPDPARLSGTG
-797 LTPGD
+797 LIPAD

-816 ATARRSGE
+816 ATARRGGE

-832 DPFRLGGEADL
+832 DPLRLGGEADL

-857 PLGSLGRFE
+857 PLSSLGRFV
-866 ERPGPTLLSRR
+866 ERPGPTLISRR

-883 GININLKPEAPGSFQ
+883 GINLNLKPDAPGSFQ

-904 TELKAQG
+904 AELREKG
-911 LLGNGVEI
+911 LLGDGVELI
-919 LAAGLGSF
+919 ATGLGSF

-938 FLLALVLNYL
+938 FALALVLNYL

-961 YLLLPVPLALVGAF
+961 YLLLPVPLSLVGAF

-1005 LLLDFAVKRMREMPL
+1005 LLLDFAVKRMGEMPL
-1020 KEALVEAA
+1020 REALVEAA

-1084 AFFAFEGRRARK
+1084 AFFAFEGRKVR
-1096 EEPALR
+1096 EPVLR

>member
-1 VRENPL
+1 MRENPL

-45 VPVVAV
+45 VPVIAV
-51 STAYPG
+51 STSYPG

-75 STLSGVDTIGSSST
+75 STLSGVDTLGSSST

-100 QGVNVDQ
+100 QGVDVDR
-107 AAVEVSQKVA
+107 AAVEASQKVA
-117 AARGSLPKDASAPVV
+117 AARGNLPRDASAPVV

-140 PILYIALEAPGQELS
+140 PILYLALEAPGEDLS
-155 EVLRY
+155 RVLRH
-160 AERSLKPRLQLVPGV
+160 AERTLKPRLQLVPGV
-175 ADIRLTG
+175 AEIRLTG
-182 APKRAIRVYLDPSR
+182 APRRAIRVYLDPSR
-196 LQALGVAPGQVVQ
+196 LQALGVAPPQVVQ
-209 AISASALNLPL
+209 ALSASALNLPL
-220 GSLTQE
+220 GNLE
-226 EKRLVYTLRSTPATP
+226 EGEKRLVYTLRSTPATA
-241 EEVAGLLL
+241 EEVANLLL
-249 DPSRGIRVRDVARVE
+249 DPSRGLRVRDVARVE
-264 ERPEAPS
+264 EGAEAPT

-286 VKTPSANA
+286 VKTPDANA
-294 VAVADGVIKALG
+294 VAVADGVKRALA
-306 ETKLPQGYRAEVALN
+306 EIPLPPGYRAEVALDT
-321 STRFIKAAVNDTVR
+321 TRFIRAAVEDTVR

-344 SLVVLIFLGKL
+344 SLVVLVFLGKL

-404 VAENIDRYRRMGFG
+404 VAENIDRYRRMGLG
-418 PKEAV
+418 LKEAV

-451 PGIIGQIFQ
+451 PGLIGQIFQ

-485 AYFPDPEPPTFREA
+485 AYFPDPEPPSPKEA
-499 LRALTLLPQDLAWA
+499 LMALRLLPQDLRFA
-513 YRRGFRTPLGLLLGL
+513 YRTGYRTPLGLLLGAGTAFWL
-528 LLAYLLLQR
+528 HRQ
-537 GPLFLL
+537 GPLYLL
-543 LLPLYPALLGLLRYL
+543 LLPLYPAAYGLLRYL
-558 GRALLDLMGATARL
+558 ARFALDLAGALTRL
-572 LNGAAE
+572 LHRLAE
-578 GGLARL
+578 AGMGRL
-584 TEAYARGLRRVLARP
+584 TEAYARSLAGALARP
-599 YLVLGVAALAFLS
+599 GWVLGLAGLAFLS
-612 IFPILPRIPFNFT
+612 ILPILPRIPFNFT

-639 PKDTPLAVSDRA
+639 PKDTPLGVADRA
-651 ARALEAR
+651 ARALEAYY
-658 FLAHPAVARVV
+658 LAHPAVERVV

-696 KGERED
+696 KGKRED
-702 IFTLTEVLNREG
+702 IFALTEVFNREG
-714 REALKGFPG
+714 KRALQGFPG

-753 EKRTAEIVA
+753 EGRVEAITALIG
-762 YIAEKPYVQNVKSTL
+762 EKPYVLNVKSTL

-785 FVPDPSRLAGTG
+785 FLPDPTRLSGTG
-797 LTPGD
+797 LTPQEV
-802 LAQAL
+802 AQTL
-807 RLYLSGTQA
+807 RLYLSGAQA
-816 ATARRSGE
+816 ATARRGGE
-824 EFPIVVQA
+824 EFPVVVQA
-832 DPFRLGGEADL
+832 DPLRLGGEGDL

-857 PLGSLGRFE
+857 PLSSLGRFVE
-866 ERPGPTLLSRR
+866 QPGPTLISRR

-883 GININLKPEAPGSFQ
+883 GINLNLRPEAPGTFQ
-898 IQRELE
+898 IQQELTRELRE
-904 TELKAQG
+904 KG
-911 LLGNGVEI
+911 LLGDGVE
-919 LAAGLGSF
+919 LVATGLGSF

-1005 LLLDFAVKRMREMPL
+1005 LLLDFAVKRMRERPL
-1020 KEALVEAA
+1020 REALLEAA

-1084 AFFAFEGRRARK
+1084 AFYTFERRRVK
-1096 EEPALR
+1096 EPVLR

>member
-1 VRENPL
+1 
-7 VAFFVERF
+7 
-15 VFATAIFVGLVLVGL
+15 
-30 LLGLGLGVELLPRFS
+30 
-45 VPVVAV
+45 
-51 STAYPG
+51 
-57 AGPEEVAEQVSKP
+57 
-70 LEDAL
+70 
-75 STLSGVDTIGSSST
+75 
-89 EGFSLVFVQFQ
+89 
-100 QGVNVDQ
+100 
-107 AAVEVSQKVA
+107 
-117 AARGSLPKDASAPVV
+117 
-132 QKFDPSAS
+132 
-140 PILYIALEAPGQELS
+140 
-155 EVLRY
+155 
-160 AERSLKPRLQLVPGV
+160 
-175 ADIRLTG
+175 
-182 APKRAIRVYLDPSR
+182 
-196 LQALGVAPGQVVQ
+196 
-209 AISASALNLPL
+209 
-220 GSLTQE
+220 
-226 EKRLVYTLRSTPATP
+226 KRLVYTLRNTPATA
-241 EEVAGLLL
+241 EEVAATLV
-249 DPSRGIRVRDVARVE
+249 DASRTLRVGDVARVE
-264 ERPEAPS
+264 ERAEEAS
-271 TLNRLNGRP
+271 TLNRVNGRP

-286 VKTPSANA
+286 VKTPDSNA
-294 VAVADGVIKALG
+294 VAVADGVKRALARIS
-306 ETKLPQGYRAEVALN
+306 LPQGYRAEVALDT
-321 STRFIKAAVNDTVR
+321 TRFIRAAVSDTVR

-344 SLVVLIFLGKL
+344 SLVVLVFLGKL

-375 FGVLGFTYNLI
+375 FGLLGFTYNLI

-423 LKGASEVSVA
+423 LRGASEVSVA

-485 AYFPDPEPPTFREA
+485 AYFPDPEPPSPKEA
-499 LRALTLLPQDLAWA
+499 LLALRLLPQDLGWA
-513 YRRGFRTPLGLLLGL
+513 YRQGFRTPWGLALGIALAFFLYRSAPLL
-528 LLAYLLLQR
+528 
-537 GPLFLL
+537 LL

-558 GRALLDLMGATARL
+558 GRFLWDLAGALTRL
-572 LNGAAE
+572 LHGAAE
-578 GGLARL
+578 RGMARL
-584 TEAYARGLRRVLARP
+584 TEAYARGLSKALERP
-599 YLVLGVAALAFLS
+599 GLILGLAALAFLS
-612 IFPILPRIPFNFT
+612 LLPILPRIPFNFT

-639 PKDTPLAVSDRA
+639 PKDTPLSVSDRA
-651 ARALEAR
+651 ARVLEGY
-658 FLAHPAVARVV
+658 FLSHPAVKRVV

-686 RVQLQIVLKP
+686 RVQLQIVLKA
-696 KGERED
+696 KGERPD
-702 IFTLTEVLNREG
+702 IFTLTEAFNREG
-714 REALKGFPG
+714 KALLTDFPG

-736 GDADLQFFVTS
+736 GDADLQFFLIS
-747 PDRALL
+747 PDRTLL
-753 EKRTAEIVA
+753 EKRTKAITA
-762 YIAEKPYVQNVKSTL
+762 LIAEKPYVLNVKSTL
-777 EATQRERV
+777 EASQRERI
-785 FVPDPSRLAGTG
+785 FVPDPAKLSGTG
-797 LTPGD
+797 LTPAD
-802 LAQAL
+802 LAQIL
-807 RLYLSGTQA
+807 RLYLSGSQA

-824 EFPIVVQA
+824 EFPIVVRA
-832 DPFRLGGEADL
+832 DPLRLGNEGDL
-843 LSLPVY
+843 LSLPIY
-849 APALQAFL
+849 APALGAFL
-857 PLGSLGRFE
+857 PLGSLGRLME
-866 ERPGPTLLSRR
+866 KPGPTLISRR

-883 GININLKPEAPGSFQ
+883 GININLKPDAPGSFQ

-904 TELKAQG
+904 AELKEKG
-911 LLGNGVEI
+911 LLGDGVE
-919 LAAGLGSF
+919 LVATGLGSF

-938 FLLALVLNYL
+938 FALALVLNYL

-1005 LLLDFAVKRMREMPL
+1005 LLLDFAVKRMREKPP
-1020 KEALVEAA
+1020 KEALLEAA
-1028 RLRLRPILMTTLTVL
+1028 RLRLRPILMTSLTVL

-1084 AFFAFEGRRARK
+1084 AFYTFERRRSQ
-1096 EEPALR
+1096 EVVLP

>member
-1 VRENPL
+1 MRENPL

-15 VFATAIFVGLVLVGL
+15 VFATAIFLGLVLVGL

-51 STAYPG
+51 STSYPG

-75 STLSGVDTIGSSST
+75 STLSGLDTLGSSST
-89 EGFSLVFVQFQ
+89 EGFSLVFLQFR

-117 AARGSLPKDASAPVV
+117 AARGSLPKDAQAPVV

-140 PILYIALEAPGQELS
+140 PILYVALEAPGEDLS
-155 EVLRY
+155 RVLRY
-160 AERSLKPRLQLVPGV
+160 AERTLKPRLQLVPGV

-182 APKRAIRVYLDPSR
+182 APRRVIKVYLDPDR

-209 AISASALNLPL
+209 AIGASALNLPL
-220 GSLTQE
+220 GTLRE
-226 EKRLVYTLRSTPATP
+226 GERRLVYTLRSTPARA

-249 DPSRGIRVRDVARVE
+249 DASRGLRVGDVARVVE
-264 ERPEAPS
+264 EGEAPT
-271 TLNRLNGRP
+271 TLNRFNGRP

-286 VKTPSANA
+286 VKTPDANA
-294 VAVADGVIKALG
+294 VAVADGVKRALKAMN
-306 ETKLPQGYRAEVALN
+306 LPQGYRAEVALDN
-321 STRFIKAAVNDTVR
+321 TRFIRAAVLDTVR

-344 SLVVLIFLGKL
+344 SLVVLVFLGKL

-375 FGVLGFTYNLI
+375 FGLLGFTYNLI

-404 VAENIDRYRRMGFG
+404 VAENIDRYRRMGLG

-451 PGIIGQIFQ
+451 PGLIGQIFQ

-485 AYFPDPEPPTFREA
+485 AYFPDPEPPALQEA
-499 LRALTLLPQDLAWA
+499 FKAARLLPKDLLWA
-513 YRRGFRTPLGLLLGL
+513 YRRGFRTALGLLLGL
-528 LLAYLLLQR
+528 ALALLLHRQ
-537 GPLFLL
+537 GPPFLL
-543 LLPLYPALLGLLRYL
+543 LLPLYPALLGLGRYL
-558 GRALLDLMGATARL
+558 GRLLLDLLGALTRL
-572 LNGAAE
+572 LHEGAE
-578 GGLARL
+578 GALRRL
-584 TEAYARGLRRVLARP
+584 TGAYAHALDRALARP
-599 YLVLGVAALAFLS
+599 HLVLGAAALAFLS
-612 IFPILPRIPFNFT
+612 LFPILPRIPFNFT

-639 PKDTPLAVSDRA
+639 PKDTPLSVSDRA
-651 ARALEAR
+651 ARALEAY

-669 TTVGA
+669 ATVGA

-702 IFTLTEVLNREG
+702 IFALTEAFNREG
-714 REALKGFPG
+714 REALKDFPG

-736 GDADLQFFVTS
+736 GDADLQFFLVS

-753 EKRTAEIVA
+753 EKRAAEIVEH
-762 YIAEKPYVQNVKSTL
+762 IAKKPYVLSVKSTL

-785 FVPDPSRLAGTG
+785 FVPDAARLSGTG
-797 LTPGD
+797 LTPQD

-807 RLYLSGTQA
+807 RLYLAGAQA

-824 EFPIVVQA
+824 ELPVVVQA
-832 DPFRLGGEADL
+832 DPLRLGGEADL

-857 PLGSLGRFE
+857 PLSSLGGFS
-866 ERPGPTLLSRR
+866 ERPGPTLISRR

-883 GININLKPEAPGSFQ
+883 GININLRPGAPGAFQ
-898 IQRELE
+898 IQEELERELKE
-904 TELKAQG
+904 RG
-911 LLGNGVEI
+911 LLGDGVAL
-919 LAAGLGSF
+919 LATGLGSF

-961 YLLLPVPLALVGAF
+961 YLLLPVPLALVGAL

-1005 LLLDFAVKRMREMPL
+1005 LLLDFAVRRMKEMPL
-1020 KEALVEAA
+1020 REALVEAA

-1084 AFFAFEGRRARK
+1084 AFYAFERRPRA
-1096 EEPALR
+1096 EEVLLR

>member
-1 VRENPL
+1 MRENPL

-51 STAYPG
+51 STSYPG

-100 QGVNVDQ
+100 QGVDVDR

-117 AARGSLPKDASAPVV
+117 AARGQLPRDASAPVV

-140 PILYIALEAPGQELS
+140 PILYIALEAPGEDLS
-155 EVLRY
+155 QVLRY
-160 AERSLKPRLQLVPGV
+160 AERTLKPKLQLVQGV

-182 APKRAIRVYLDPSR
+182 APKRAVRVYLDPDR
-196 LQALGVAPGQVVQ
+196 LQALGVSPLQVVQ
-209 AISASALNLPL
+209 ALSQSALNLPL
-220 GSLTQE
+220 GSLTE
-226 EKRLVYTLRSTPATP
+226 GERRLVYTLRNTPATA
-241 EEVAGLLL
+241 EEVANLLL
-249 DPSRGIRVRDVARVE
+249 DANRGLRVKDVARVAE
-264 ERPEAPS
+264 ESESPT

-286 VKTPSANA
+286 VKTPDANA
-294 VAVADGVIKALG
+294 VAVADGVRKALQ
-306 ETKLPQGYRAEVALN
+306 EIPLPKGYRAEIALDT
-321 STRFIKAAVNDTVR
+321 TRFIRAAVQDTVR

-344 SLVVLIFLGKL
+344 SLVVLVFLGKL

-375 FGVLGFTYNLI
+375 YGVLGFTYNLI

-404 VAENIDRYRRMGFG
+404 VAENIDRYRRMGYG
-418 PKEAV
+418 LKEAV

-485 AYFPDPEPPTFREA
+485 AYFPDPDPPSVKEA
-499 LRALTLLPQDLAWA
+499 LLALRRFPSDLRFA
-513 YRRGFRTPLGLLLGL
+513 YRRGYRGPTGLLLGL
-528 LLAYLLLQR
+528 LSAFLLYRQGL
-537 GPLFLL
+537 PYLL
-543 LLPLYPALLGLLRYL
+543 LLPLYPALLALLRYL
-558 GRALLDLMGATARL
+558 GRLFLDLAGAMARSL
-572 LNGAAE
+572 HTAAE
-578 GGLARL
+578 SGLERL
-584 TEAYARGLRRVLARP
+584 TEAYAQSLKGALARP
-599 YLVLGVAALAFLS
+599 GLVLGIAALAFFS

-639 PKDTPLAVSDRA
+639 PKDTPLPISDRA
-651 ARALEAR
+651 ARTLEAY
-658 FLAHPAVARVV
+658 FLAHPAVSRVV

-702 IFTLTEVLNREG
+702 IFALTEAFNREG
-714 REALKGFPG
+714 KALLKDFPG

-736 GDADLQFFVTS
+736 GDADLQFFLVS
-747 PDRALL
+747 PDRKLL
-753 EKRTAEIVA
+753 EERTGAIVDL
-762 YIAEKPYVQNVKSTL
+762 IAEKPYVLNVKSTL

-785 FVPDPSRLAGTG
+785 FVPDPARLSGTG
-797 LTPGD
+797 LTPQD
-802 LAQAL
+802 VAQAL

-816 ATARRSGE
+816 ATARRGGE

-832 DPFRLGGEADL
+832 DPLRLGKEGDL
-843 LSLPVY
+843 LSLPIY
-849 APALQAFL
+849 APNLQAFL
-857 PLGSLGRFE
+857 PLSSLGSFQ
-866 ERPGPTLLSRR
+866 ERPGPTLISRR

-883 GININLKPEAPGSFQ
+883 GININLRPDAPGSFQ
-898 IQRELE
+898 IQQELTQE
-904 TELKAQG
+904 FQEKG
-911 LLGNGVEI
+911 LLGDGVE
-919 LAAGLGSF
+919 LVATGLGSF

-1084 AFFAFEGRRARK
+1084 AFYTFEGRRAK
-1096 EEPALR
+1096 APVLR